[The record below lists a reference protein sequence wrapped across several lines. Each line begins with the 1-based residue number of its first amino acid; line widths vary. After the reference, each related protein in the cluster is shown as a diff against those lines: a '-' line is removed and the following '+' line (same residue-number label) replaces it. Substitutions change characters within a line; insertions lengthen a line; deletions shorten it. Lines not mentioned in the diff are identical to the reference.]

1 MFRTHSVN
9 SIYALVLL
17 SVGVGLAQS
26 PVPGS
31 SQPITLNASAVS
43 ASAGKSLTFQATLAA
58 TKSGNTARISG
69 VGGTR
74 VTFFDRATIL
84 GTAPVNGQGEASL
97 STAWLTAGKHWVYA
111 VAPGGAKSQAT
122 EIAIQ
127 PVASSSFGTAKQF
140 AAGLTPNAMAIADFN
155 GDGHLDIAL
164 AGAGGISVLPGH
176 GDGTFGAPV
185 PTTTAFQPTAIAAG
199 DFDGDGVMDLAVTDG
214 TTGKIYFLRGGGDGT
229 FAAPR
234 VLATGTNPVALAIGD
249 FNWDGIADLAVADQA
264 GNTVLLLLGK
274 GDGSFRA
281 PVRIQAGV
289 APAALAVGDFN
300 SDGIA
305 DLAVANFG
313 SNDVTILLG
322 KGDGTFPSSASLK
335 VGNGPA
341 AVLMSDLNGDG
352 IEDLAVLNRLDAT
365 ATVFY
370 GKGDGT
376 FQSGINLPAG
386 STPIGIAASDPDKNG
401 FRALLVADGSKLRWQ
416 QLAAS
421 SAQRVVQ
428 LDAGAAANGIAVG
441 DFTGDG
447 RSGVVIGAQGAV
459 VWHPRDAGTA
469 YYIRFSCPATASSGQ
484 SFNCFVGAYDQFNGA
499 AVGFTDTVQFSSSDG
514 SATLPGNT
522 TIPTPA
528 DFNFTLVTPGTDT
541 ITAAD
546 ITNDLPWPTIG
557 GSIIVQPPAATHFSV
572 SATTPVTAGSASTV
586 TVTALTAGNATA
598 TGYSGTLQLTSTD
611 GQATG
616 LLSSATLT
624 SGVGIFSVT
633 LKTAGSQTVT
643 AADTVTPGI
652 TGTSNNITVN
662 AASASSFVVTPQ
674 YPSLYAGYLFHV
686 TVTAHDQFGNTAT
699 GYAGTVRFTST
710 DIQAT
715 LPANST
721 LIAGTHVFSNVTL
734 GTVGSQTVTATDA
747 STPSIS
753 GTSAAITVRAG
764 IPASVQADSGTPQS
778 AVVGTAFPTPLI
790 VTVLDHYHNVV
801 NSALVIYHLPVTGAS
816 AVLPRTEQETNVSG
830 MATITAT
837 ANLVPGTFQ
846 VHVTAEGEA
855 TNAPAMSPRGEMQ
868 PATFSLTN
876 LPNVTIQTS
885 PAGLAFSVDGTS
897 YTSSQSFGFA
907 LNSTHTIAVISPQPG
922 ASELQYTLSGWS
934 DNGAASHTITATGTA
949 VTYTA
954 TLLPKYQ
961 LTTSVSP
968 AAGGTVDPAS
978 GNFYN
983 AGATVPLMALK
994 NAGYRF
1000 DHWSGVANSSK
1011 NAVTSI
1017 VMNGPE
1023 SVTAVFALVNAQVSP
1038 GVLYLQYDQGAKPS
1052 SATGTLSVT
1061 TSDNSAFSVVAAD
1074 AWLTVSSSSVAT
1086 PATATVTANVS
1097 GMNPGTYNSSLTFS
1111 FSDGGARMI
1120 PVTLTVLG
1128 VPQLLWT
1135 GNPSG
1140 PLNFTVP
1147 AGSTAVQSRDIIV
1160 SASSHNVPLRLAVS
1174 MSSPA
1179 AGHWL
1184 SISPYGNN
1192 NGTTPQDLHVRL
1204 DPSGLA
1210 AGVYQGTIT
1219 ATSTTAGISPLTIPV
1234 TLTLTAL
1241 PPAISVSLI
1250 QNAASFSTGSE
1261 APNTI
1266 LTAFGVYPGCI
1277 SSAQV
1282 SVDGS
1287 PTEVFYSSST
1297 QINFLLPPSVS
1308 GEQSASLQIQCGG
1321 LKSPMLKLPVLNVQ
1335 PAIFTVG
1342 QNGSGQA
1349 AIVNQDGSLAT
1360 ATPPGTYI
1368 QIYGTGFGMLKP
1380 AGPDGLCWLEL
1391 PVTAT
1396 VGGMPAK
1403 VLFAGQ
1409 APGSTTGLQQINVMI
1424 PMDAPRGA
1432 AVPLQLTIG
1441 GANTPVGIT
1450 LTIQ

>member
-1 MFRTHSVN
+1 
-9 SIYALVLL
+9 
-17 SVGVGLAQS
+17 
-26 PVPGS
+26 
-31 SQPITLNASAVS
+31 
-43 ASAGKSLTFQATLAA
+43 
-58 TKSGNTARISG
+58 
-69 VGGTR
+69 
-74 VTFFDRATIL
+74 
-84 GTAPVNGQGEASL
+84 
-97 STAWLTAGKHWVYA
+97 
-111 VAPGGAKSQAT
+111 
-122 EIAIQ
+122 
-127 PVASSSFGTAKQF
+127 
-140 AAGLTPNAMAIADFN
+140 
-155 GDGHLDIAL
+155 
-164 AGAGGISVLPGH
+164 
-176 GDGTFGAPV
+176 
-185 PTTTAFQPTAIAAG
+185 
-199 DFDGDGVMDLAVTDG
+199 
-214 TTGKIYFLRGGGDGT
+214 
-229 FAAPR
+229 
-234 VLATGTNPVALAIGD
+234 
-249 FNWDGIADLAVADQA
+249 
-264 GNTVLLLLGK
+264 
-274 GDGSFRA
+274 
-281 PVRIQAGV
+281 
-289 APAALAVGDFN
+289 
-300 SDGIA
+300 
-305 DLAVANFG
+305 
-313 SNDVTILLG
+313 
-322 KGDGTFPSSASLK
+322 
-335 VGNGPA
+335 
-341 AVLMSDLNGDG
+341 
-352 IEDLAVLNRLDAT
+352 
-365 ATVFY
+365 
-370 GKGDGT
+370 
-376 FQSGINLPAG
+376 
-386 STPIGIAASDPDKNG
+386 
-401 FRALLVADGSKLRWQ
+401 
-416 QLAAS
+416 
-421 SAQRVVQ
+421 
-428 LDAGAAANGIAVG
+428 
-441 DFTGDG
+441 
-447 RSGVVIGAQGAV
+447 
-459 VWHPRDAGTA
+459 
-469 YYIRFSCPATASSGQ
+469 
-484 SFNCFVGAYDQFNGA
+484 
-499 AVGFTDTVQFSSSDG
+499 
-514 SATLPGNT
+514 
-522 TIPTPA
+522 
-528 DFNFTLVTPGTDT
+528 
-541 ITAAD
+541 
-546 ITNDLPWPTIG
+546 
-557 GSIIVQPPAATHFSV
+557 
-572 SATTPVTAGSASTV
+572 
-586 TVTALTAGNATA
+586 
-598 TGYSGTLQLTSTD
+598 
-611 GQATG
+611 
-616 LLSSATLT
+616 
-624 SGVGIFSVT
+624 VGIFSVT
-633 LKTAGSQTVT
+633 LKTAGTQTVT
-643 AADTVTPGI
+643 ATDTVTGI

-674 YPSLYAGYLFHV
+674 YLSVYAGLLFNI

-699 GYAGTVRFTST
+699 GYAGTVKITAS

-721 LIAGTHVFSNVTL
+721 LNVGTHVFNVTL

-753 GTSAAITVRAG
+753 GTSAAITVHAG

-778 AVVGTAFPTPLI
+778 AVVGTAFP
-790 VTVLDHYHNVV
+790 N
-801 NSALVIYHLPVTGAS
+801 LPVWPS
-816 AVLPRTEQETNVSG
+816 AVLSGEFEETNASG
-830 MATITAT
+830 MATVTAT

-846 VHVTAEGEA
+846 MLVTAEGEIR
-855 TNAPAMSPRGEMQ
+855 NAPAMSPRGEMQ

-876 LPNVTIQTS
+876 LPNVIVQTS

-907 LNSTHTIAVISPQPG
+907 LNSTHTIAVTTPQTG
-922 ASELQYTLSGWS
+922 AAGLQYTLSGWS
-934 DNGAASHTITATGTA
+934 DNGAASHSITATGAA

-968 AAGGTVDPAS
+968 AAGGTVDPSS

-1000 DHWSGVANSSK
+1000 DHWSGVTNSSK

-1023 SVTAVFALVNAQVSP
+1023 SVNAVFALVNAQVSP
-1038 GVLYLQYDQGAKPS
+1038 GVLYLQYSQGANPS

-1086 PATATVTANVS
+1086 PATVTVKANVS
-1097 GMNPGTYNSSLTFS
+1097 GMNPGTYNSSVTFS
-1111 FSDGGARMI
+1111 FSDGSSRMI

-1128 VPQLLWT
+1128 VSQLLWT

-1160 SASSHNVPLRLAVS
+1160 SASSHNVPLQLAVS

-1184 SISPYGNN
+1184 SIVPFGNN
-1192 NGTTPQDLHVRL
+1192 SGTTPQDLHVRL

-1210 AGVYQGTIT
+1210 PGVYQGTIT

-1250 QNAASFSTGSE
+1250 QNAASFSAGSE

-1266 LTAFGVYPGCI
+1266 LTAFGVYPGCV

-1282 SVDGS
+1282 FVDGS

-1349 AIVNQDGSLAT
+1349 AIVNQDGSLGA